1 MSQKFGTNSKKKK
14 VNLRLFKFIYFYSNT
29 NK

>member
-1 MSQKFGTNSKKKK
+1 MSQKFGTNSKNK